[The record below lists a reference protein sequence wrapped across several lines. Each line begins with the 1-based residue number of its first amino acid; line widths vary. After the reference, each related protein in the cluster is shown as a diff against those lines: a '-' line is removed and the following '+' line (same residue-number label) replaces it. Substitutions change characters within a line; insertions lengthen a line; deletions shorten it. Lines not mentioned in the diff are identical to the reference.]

1 MFLIHLVHIGCP
13 EGEHAQQ
20 DRAACIRITF
30 DIFMRQRESNP
41 TRSIRQATQ
50 HTLSFNS

>member
-13 EGEHAQQ
+13 GILTGQQ
-20 DRAACIRITF
+20 
-30 DIFMRQRESNP
+30 ESNP